1 MKEFSIGKAYKQAF
15 NMAIDNIGTIF
26 LAYLAL
32 VLAGL
37 LAMAAGVLLF
47 KSYWLVLIILLISV
61 AFSFMA
67 SVGTLQIGFDLI
79 DRGASDWKRMFL
91 VYKFFW
97 AICFAGFF
105 YMLMTFAGFLLLI
118 IPGIIWLVEYSFID
132 LFIVD
137 TDCSVSDSFTF
148 SSALTAGQ
156 KVHLLFFIILNWVL
170 MTASV
175 NLLFPVVQFA
185 RISVYR
191 QLKNSRS

>member
-15 NMAIDNIGTIF
+15 NMAIDHIGIIF

-37 LAMAAGVLLF
+37 LAMVMAVVIFA
-47 KSYWLVLIILLISV
+47 SYWLVLIVFLLSV
-61 AFSFMA
+61 AFSFMV
-67 SVGTLQIGFDLI
+67 SIGTLQIGFDLI
-79 DRGASDWKRMFL
+79 DRGSSDWKRMFL

-97 AICFAGFF
+97 AIFFAGLF
-105 YMLMTFAGFLLLI
+105 YILMIFAGLLLLI
-118 IPGIIWLVEYSFID
+118 IPGIIWLIEYSFID
-132 LFIVD
+132 LFIID
-137 TDCSVSDSFTF
+137 TDCSVSDSFTL

-156 KVHLLFFIILNWVL
+156 KVHLLFFILLNWL
-170 MTASV
+170 LLTASV

-191 QLKNSRS
+191 QLKNNRS

>member
-26 LAYLAL
+26 FAYLAL

-37 LAMAAGVLLF
+37 LAMAVGVVIF
-47 KSYWLVLIILLISV
+47 ASYWLVLIVFLISV
-61 AFSFMA
+61 AFSFMV
-67 SVGTLQIGFDLI
+67 SIGTLQIGFDLI

-97 AICFAGFF
+97 AMTFAGFF
-105 YMLMTFAGFLLLI
+105 YMLMVFAGFLLLI

-132 LFIVD
+132 LFIID
-137 TDCSVSDSFTF
+137 TDCSVSDSFTL

-156 KVHLLFFIILNWVL
+156 KVHLLFFILINWVL
-170 MTASV
+170 MTVSV
-175 NLLFPVVQFA
+175 NLLYPVVQFA

-191 QLKNSRS
+191 QLKNSRG